1 MKRLALIF
9 LVSLF
14 AFQNVLA
21 LEIEDYYSL
30 GLWRLTGDIVSGD
43 CAKLLSKVKEERLVS
58 DGIVINSS
66 GGNVR
71 EAMCIANY
79 IRENLV
85 GTTTENCASS
95 CLIVW
100 GAGVSRGAAE
110 DSEFGFHRPSFTS
123 EEFASLAPNHA
134 QQKYNQMLEEYKT
147 LLLKLDFTTAA
158 IDKMIATK
166 SSDIDIVIGDAIYQY
181 IPKHSPGYQE
191 WEISKCGEIPK
202 KERSD
207 HTALMN
213 LDQGE
218 LKYLESDPK
227 YIRDVKRRR
236 KMIEYAKSLSPDYA
250 AHVRKA
256 VRAYRSC
263 VSSAKWSVRKAYFE
277 SMGWKVM
284 GEL

>member
-1 MKRLALIF
+1 MKRLALIY

-21 LEIEDYYSL
+21 LEIEDYYVQWYLS
-30 GLWRLTGDIVSGD
+30 GEIVSGD
-43 CAKLLSKVKEERLVS
+43 CTKLLSKVKEERAVY
-58 DGIVINSS
+58 DGIYIDSS

-71 EAMCIANY
+71 EAMCIANF

-85 GTTTENCASS
+85 ETGTTKCASS
-95 CLIVW
+95 CLIIW
-100 GAGVSRGAAE
+100 GAGVSRDTSE

-123 EEFASLAPNHA
+123 QEFASLAPNHA
-134 QQKYNQMLEEYKT
+134 QQKYNQMLEEYKA

-166 SSDIDIVIGDAIYQY
+166 SSDIDIVIGDAIFQY
-181 IPKHSPGYQE
+181 IPEHSPGYQE
-191 WEISKCGEIPK
+191 WEIFKCGETTK

-207 HTALMN
+207 YAALMN
-213 LDQGE
+213 LDEGE
-218 LKYLESDPK
+218 LKHLESDPK
-227 YIRDVKRRR
+227 YIRAVKSR
-236 KMIEYAKSLSPDYA
+236 KKTIEYAKSLSPDYA

-256 VRAYRSC
+256 IPAHRSC
-263 VSSAKWSVRKAYFE
+263 VSSAKWSVRQAYFK